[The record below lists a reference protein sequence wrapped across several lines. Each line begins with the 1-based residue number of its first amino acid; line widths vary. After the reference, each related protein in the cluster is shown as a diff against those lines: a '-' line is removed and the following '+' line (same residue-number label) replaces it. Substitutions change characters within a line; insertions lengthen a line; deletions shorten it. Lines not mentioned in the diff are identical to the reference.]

1 MNLQKSTGLR
11 FGGLSVQYS
20 SLFTPSHG
28 FTRFSIDTERLDDLS
43 RKAMWFL
50 SCLTFDNPWL
60 LSKSEY
66 LRFSKI
72 LWKDPLPKFA
82 IFKEDILCQHSPS
95 CMPQAK
101 GDPLKIVLALWLHSI
116 QDVSSIQPEKD
127 PVPFYTNSTLFFW
140 GSKETSQRMQTSKEG
155 DHFGET
161 GHAEDLGHHPPWPQ
175 KSTVILLKSSWSN
188 FTAFRSVWC
197 HAEGQPELLVETWKW
212 GPIVRLS
219 FFFMANKNIIN
230 NIEVIST
237 DCRCRTLETR
247 CAGGKTMFP
256 PASWP
261 RSQWDSSCVLKSG
274 SSCQARFQTFTAIMT
289 KPSNHTKAISSHPPN
304 I

>member
-1 MNLQKSTGLR
+1 MFKRYTFCQTR
-11 FGGLSVQYS
+11 PELSEDEPTKEYRSQIWWPVS
-20 SLFTPSHG
+20 SIFISFHP
-28 FTRFSIDTERLDDLS
+28 FSWLHKNFDTERLDDLS

-72 LWKDPLPKFA
+72 WKDPLPKFA

-101 GDPLKIVLALWLHSI
+101 GDPLKIVLVLWLHSI

-175 KSTVILLKSSWSN
+175 KSTVE
-188 FTAFRSVWC
+188 VV
-197 HAEGQPELLVETWKW
+197 LVQFHCLQECLVPRRRPTRTTCRNVEV
-212 GPIVRLS
+212 GTDCPIVILFLRRAKTSL
-219 FFFMANKNIIN
+219 II
-230 NIEVIST
+230 
-237 DCRCRTLETR
+237 
-247 CAGGKTMFP
+247 
-256 PASWP
+256 
-261 RSQWDSSCVLKSG
+261 
-274 SSCQARFQTFTAIMT
+274 
-289 KPSNHTKAISSHPPN
+289 
-304 I
+304 